1 MNLKEALLKSI
12 DIILEEYDPTNKIGV
27 LDLSLSNTVTD
38 DSIVS
43 NFFKNNTTKIST
55 INVEIIEMTD
65 GSFELEETSIS
76 EKIYN
81 ESNRLKSS
89 KHKVIK

>member
-1 MNLKEALLKSI
+1 MNLKEALLKSVE
-12 DIILEEYDPTNKIGV
+12 IILEEYDPTNKIGV

-43 NFFKNNTTKIST
+43 NFFKNTTTKIST
-55 INVEIIEMTD
+55 INVEIIEMAD
-65 GSFELEETSIS
+65 GSFELEETSVS

-81 ESNRLKSS
+81 ESNKLKSS
-89 KHKVIK
+89 KHKVIT